1 MCPLLLCDLTSSALL
16 LLRPPSLF
24 VLPACFQLDSVD
36 DDEDASANGG
46 GAVRPTPLG
55 RVASLYYLQHTTAAL
70 IAERFRGRQLTHTEV
85 RTHTCLLRP
94 VPRAAAWCVNGP
106 CAATGKLCGCG
117 WPCPI

>member
-1 MCPLLLCDLTSSALL
+1 
-16 LLRPPSLF
+16 
-24 VLPACFQLDSVD
+24 LDSLD

-85 RTHTCLLRP
+85 RGAAYIIHG
-94 VPRAAAWCVNGP
+94 VRAAGMLLAVCVGVT
-106 CAATGKLCGCG
+106 TGVKAVDCG
-117 WPCPI
+117 